1 MLLFLASYPQVDS
14 IDVNLQIPFSLG
26 LVGTVLT
33 GELPFLL
40 TLVLLMVLKRL
51 YVEVP
56 PAASVT
62 VIRG

>member
-1 MLLFLASYPQVDS
+1 MLLFLAPYPQVDS
-14 IDVNLQIPFSLG
+14 IDVNLQIPFGLG